1 MADIYFCKKFFY
13 VIFLSYFIF
22 RVKFEKFLIFGSLNK
37 LNFFK
42 NFELFIWYSI
52 YYDNFILFCLKLKEI
67 IFIMN
72 YFL

>member
-13 VIFLSYFIF
+13 VIFLFF

-52 YYDNFILFCLKLKEI
+52 YYDNFILFCLKL
-67 IFIMN
+67 
-72 YFL
+72 